1 MEIEKQQRIADIK
14 AISRKKLEEYMI
26 QLENSEITNDEIIAV
41 TFASICTAAIIG
53 IDKES
58 LIAMVDDSVNYAKD
72 LIGLLDETLEEK

>member
-1 MEIEKQQRIADIK
+1 MEIDKQQRIADIK

-26 QLENSEITNDEIIAV
+26 QLENSEITNDEIIAF